1 MAISSKDLESLWQR
15 YKVESVDGVSDM
27 ERKQY
32 LDQIHELVQ
41 TVQTLLDANI
51 ALSNKQKEQKAE
63 YDRKIAG
70 LQTHVDKL
78 TGKLQ
83 DRRRKMH
90 VKSNENQTGSKSV
103 NKGDGVVLP

>member
-32 LDQIHELVQ
+32 LYQIHELVQ

-70 LQTHVDKL
+70 LQTQVDKL
-78 TGKLQ
+78 TGELQ

-90 VKSNENQTGSKSV
+90 GKSNENQTGSKSV

>member
-70 LQTHVDKL
+70 LQTCRL
-78 TGKLQ
+78 MLISLQ
-83 DRRRKMH
+83 
-90 VKSNENQTGSKSV
+90 ENCKTVGV
-103 NKGDGVVLP
+103 NACQEQ